1 MSEAKPRVSPRMEEL
16 AVRVMYFMTTID
28 SFVPMAGITAWLA
41 VTVAS
46 GTWAWSWWLPVSFGL
61 TLVAFSVANYY
72 PTLAAALPL
81 WVATLVLS
89 GGVSPWQAAA
99 IPGVCLVL
107 GALTQMVFQG
117 TPHVVASR
125 DRTVLWRM
133 LASSTSGN
141 EPCGLGGLA
150 LKNWDAGGPGRVLV
164 RSSLVANWLA
174 PSRQRTAILWPRY
187 RPAPD
192 VSSNP
197 KSLPH
202 FGLAVS

>member
-16 AVRVMYFMTTID
+16 AVRVMYFMTPID
-28 SFVPMAGITAWLA
+28 SLVPMAGITAWLA

-133 LASSTSGN
+133 LASSTVSLA
-141 EPCGLGGLA
+141 PTTLSLPVPWLFSTLLA
-150 LKNWDAGGPGRVLV
+150 LNLAATPAEPDAWYAVHYGVLLLAAVLV
-164 RSSLVANWLA
+164 RLTS
-174 PSRQRTAILWPRY
+174 PR
-187 RPAPD
+187 
-192 VSSNP
+192 
-197 KSLPH
+197 
-202 FGLAVS
+202 